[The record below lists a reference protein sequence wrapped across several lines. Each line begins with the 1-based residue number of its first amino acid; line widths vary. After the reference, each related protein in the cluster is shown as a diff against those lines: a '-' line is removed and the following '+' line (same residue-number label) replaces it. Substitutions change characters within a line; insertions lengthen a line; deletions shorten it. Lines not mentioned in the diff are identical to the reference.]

1 MIIDS
6 TGALVDNDFF
16 YHLTETSVADEQI
29 FAKFFED
36 LQVIPFMHELVYK
49 YEFERFA
56 TNDQKSLFTNKI
68 INQALFNDIFNQS
81 AAKKKYYKMYMTEL
95 YKNLMGAALPV
106 ADIFT
111 EWKCGMCLGEVH
123 SVVTCLICGCG
134 LFLSD
139 DADSKILED
148 SITDN
153 PKFLS
158 KVIVYNRN
166 DACSFIKKAPNS
178 KLDRAVL
185 HRLNHEIRNYNDGK

>member
-81 AAKKKYYKMYMTEL
+81 AAKKKYYKMV
-95 YKNLMGAALPV
+95 LPL
-106 ADIFT
+106 T
-111 EWKCGMCLGEVH
+111 MKEVL
-123 SVVTCLICGCG
+123 V
-134 LFLSD
+134 
-139 DADSKILED
+139 
-148 SITDN
+148 
-153 PKFLS
+153 
-158 KVIVYNRN
+158 
-166 DACSFIKKAPNS
+166 
-178 KLDRAVL
+178 
-185 HRLNHEIRNYNDGK
+185 